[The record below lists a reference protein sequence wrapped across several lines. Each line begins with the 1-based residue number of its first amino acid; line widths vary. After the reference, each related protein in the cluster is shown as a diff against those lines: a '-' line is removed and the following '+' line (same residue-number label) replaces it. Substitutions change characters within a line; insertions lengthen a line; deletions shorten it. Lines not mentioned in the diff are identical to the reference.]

1 MLNFESNKRL
11 QNSFKVIKSNISLR
25 NAIVKERKGNMVAK
39 CKVPPRWNPE
49 IEISRLGKN

>member
-25 NAIVKERKGNMVAK
+25 NAIVKERKGNMTAK

-49 IEISRLGKN
+49 IEISRLEKN